1 MDFLDRLNERDRER
15 LVAVSTAVRLARGE
29 YLIRRGERGGDFY
42 RLVEG
47 ELEII
52 DSRQQ
57 PAVVLDVLGRG
68 MMVGEMGFLEEQVR
82 TADVRA
88 AETSVCQRWDR
99 GGLLKVLDADPPLA
113 AAFYRALAGLA
124 VDRSRSITT
133 TAMMGALAGG
143 SGAGGET
150 STEQARS
157 LATRTKAWLVEV
169 EPLIRR
175 DRTAATQKLM
185 AGLHNFMREFDNVA
199 GRLARAEQ
207 LASGAELAR
216 EMHPYLMRSHL
227 GEMAI
232 DRVEGWAGDCW
243 TIGHIAAHKPVGDG
257 PLGEMID
264 SWLLELPTSR
274 ALRERRA
281 LAAQLVSE
289 ALPSRA
295 PVRVLSL
302 GANSALPLVSEFAN
316 LGRLPGEV
324 VCIEGSRAALDLVES
339 AFSTRPR
346 SLKLKLVQD
355 DLALVCAGRGRSEL
369 PPQDVV
375 VVDGLLEYL
384 PERDTVQLCRSLLR
398 QLAPGGRMILT
409 AMSAGGDELVFDH
422 LLSWPMIRRDASTWR
437 GLLVASGAVEVR
449 SYGAGSAGVVLV
461 GSRGAV

>member
-29 YLIRRGERGGDFY
+29 YLIRRGERGGDFF
-42 RLVEG
+42 RVVEG

-52 DSRQQ
+52 DGRQQ

-68 MMVGEMGFLEEQVR
+68 QMVGEMGFLEEQVR

-99 GGLLKVLDADPPLA
+99 GGLLKVLDADPPLS

-143 SGAGGET
+143 SGTGGET
-150 STEQARS
+150 AVQQARS
-157 LATRTKAWLVEV
+157 LAARTKAWLVEV
-169 EPLIRR
+169 EPIIRR
-175 DRTAATQKLM
+175 DRAAAMQKLL
-185 AGLHNFMREFDNVA
+185 AGLHTFVREFENVA

-216 EMHPYLMRSHL
+216 ELHPYLMRSHL

-243 TIGHIAAHKPVGDG
+243 TIAHIAAHKPMGDG
-257 PLGEMID
+257 PLGEMLD
-264 SWLLELPTSR
+264 GWLLDLPTSR

-289 ALPSRA
+289 SLPSRA
-295 PVRVLSL
+295 PVRVLAL
-302 GANSALPLVSEFAN
+302 GANSALPLVQEFAN

-324 VCIEGSRAALDLVES
+324 VCIESSRAALGVVEQ
-339 AFSTRPR
+339 AFATRPR
-346 SLKLKLVQD
+346 SLKLKQVQD
-355 DLALVCAGRGRSEL
+355 DLSLVCAGRGRSDL

-384 PERDTVQLCRSLLR
+384 PERETVKLVRSLLTM
-398 QLAPGGRMILT
+398 LAPGGKLVVTGM
-409 AMSAGGDELVFDH
+409 APSGDELVFDH
-422 LLSWPMIRRDASTWR
+422 LLNWPMIRRDAATLR
-437 GLLVASGAVEVR
+437 GLLAAGGAEEVR
-449 SYGAGSAGVVLV
+449 SYEAGSAGAVLV
-461 GSRGAV
+461 GARAVV